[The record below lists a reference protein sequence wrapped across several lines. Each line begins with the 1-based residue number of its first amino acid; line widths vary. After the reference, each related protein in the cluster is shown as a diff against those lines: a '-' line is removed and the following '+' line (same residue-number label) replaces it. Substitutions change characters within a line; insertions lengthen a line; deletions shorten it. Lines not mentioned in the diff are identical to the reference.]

1 MNRPHIVI
9 IGAGFGG
16 VYVARALAPYV
27 KNGMIDVTIINRT
40 NHFLFTPLLHEVAT
54 GGLSPTS
61 VTEPLR
67 EIFAGTYIQVAQGEV
82 KFIDTSKKKIG
93 LGVCEIQYD
102 YVVMATGAGSNFYG
116 ITGAE
121 EHTLPLKNLSDAVRI
136 RSAIIDTF
144 EKACLLKDPAQRAK
158 MLSFVV
164 VGGGATGVEVAGE
177 LVEFVFSTARRYYQG
192 KNDCTVKDISV
203 TFINSEKDILNLFHP
218 NLREKARKVLSKK
231 GVQFRLGVKV
241 KAVYRDRVE
250 LDGGELVDAGVVI
263 WTAGVKPSL
272 LEFKDEKPLL
282 VSGRI
287 LVDSRLRVSGL
298 EDSFVLGD
306 SSAFV
311 DNALGEPIPMFAQVT
326 VAQAKVV
333 AKNLMALIRGE
344 ELIDFK
350 YRRKGDLISVG
361 QWFALGDIFG
371 IRMSGRFT
379 WWLWRTVYLFKFIS
393 WRKRFKIAFEWTIN
407 LFYPRDIT
415 KLN

>member
-27 KNGMIDVTIINRT
+27 KNGMIDVTVINRT

-121 EHTLPLKNLSDAVRI
+121 EHTLPLKNLSDAVKI
-136 RSAIIDTF
+136 RSAIIDAF

-192 KNDCTVKDISV
+192 KNDCTAKDISV
-203 TFINSEKDILNLFHP
+203 TLINSEKDILNLFHP

-287 LVDSRLRVSGL
+287 LVDSKLRVSGL

-350 YRRKGDLISVG
+350 FRRKGDLISVG

>member
-27 KNGMIDVTIINRT
+27 KSGMIDVTIINRT

-144 EKACLLKDPAQRAK
+144 ERACLLKDPVQRAK

-192 KNDCTVKDISV
+192 KNDCTAKDISV
-203 TFINSEKDILNLFHP
+203 TLINSEKDILNLFHP

-231 GVQFRLGVKV
+231 GVQFRLGVRV
-241 KAVYRDRVE
+241 KAVYGDRVE
-250 LDGGELVDAGVVI
+250 LGGGELVDAGVVI
-263 WTAGVKPSL
+263 WTAGVKSSL
-272 LEFKDEKPLL
+272 PEFKDEKPLL

-287 LVDSRLRVSGL
+287 LVDSKLRVSGL

-350 YRRKGDLISVG
+350 FRRKGDLISVG